1 LGRIPQRD
9 SSDPAVEDD
18 RRKYQPLIDLD
29 SVPNRFLKAVLAVA
43 GPAVRRVLGV
53 QAINDIHSRT
63 VARATPETLWS
74 TLVEES
80 GARYEIAASDLDRI
94 PATGPVVVVANHP
107 LGGLDGIMLGDI
119 LHRRRQDSRL
129 MANFLLQRVIHSEH
143 HMFFVDP
150 FPRGAEA
157 KKASLIGMRD
167 SIRHLKEGGLLG
179 VFPGNKVSHY
189 QWDMKTV
196 ADGPW
201 VPNIAAII
209 RRTEAT
215 VVPVFIEGGNSAFF
229 NIAGMIHPLLRTVL
243 LPRELVRQGKDPEPV
258 RVHVG
263 MAIPFSRMK
272 RFDSDE
278 ELSQFLRV
286 ATYVMGNRP
295 DVAPPEVAAKVAPL
309 VEPEPVAEREQGE
322 VLQAEIDALP
332 SSCRLLVNGDYEVYM
347 GRSQQMPKIMR
358 EIGRGRE
365 IAFRHAGGGTLKPLD
380 IAPQDSYY
388 HHLFLWH
395 NKDKAVVGAYRI
407 GLSDEILAAHG
418 PSGLI
423 CSGLFDLKP
432 EFLKQLNPGL
442 ELGRSY
448 VLPEYMRNYNS
459 LLLLWAGILQFVVRE
474 PRYRTCFGSVG
485 ISQGNEYTPA
495 SRTLIV
501 DYMRREHGWPEVA
514 VELESRSPFDGMDFG
529 PMEKEDVSRLVKDV
543 DDVSALVSGL
553 ERDGKGVPIL
563 IKHYIRMNA
572 KLIDFGVWREHS
584 NAVVG
589 FLMADLV
596 TADPKFLRRYM
607 GEAGYQNFMAHHGL
621 AEESLTPAS

>member
-1 LGRIPQRD
+1 MSLAG
-9 SSDPAVEDD
+9 
-18 RRKYQPLIDLD
+18 PLI
-29 SVPNRFLKAVLAVA
+29 
-43 GPAVRRVLGV
+43 RRVSGV

-63 VARATPETLWS
+63 VARTTPESLWS

-80 GARYEIAASDLDRI
+80 GAKYEIAASDLDRI
-94 PATGPVVVVANHP
+94 PASGPVVVVSNHP
-107 LGGLDGIMLGDI
+107 LGGLDGIILGD
-119 LHRRRQDSRL
+119 LLRRRRQDSRL

-150 FPRGAEA
+150 FPRGDAA
-157 KKASLIGMRD
+157 KKASLIGLRD
-167 SIRHLKEGGLLG
+167 SIRHLKQGGLLG

-189 QWDMKTV
+189 QWDLKTV

-215 VVPVFIEGGNSAFF
+215 VVPVFIEGGNSVFF

-263 MAIPFSRMK
+263 TAIPFSRLK
-272 RFDSDE
+272 RFESDE
-278 ELSQFLRV
+278 GLSKFLRV

-295 DVAPPEVAAKVAPL
+295 DVAPPEAAAEVAP
-309 VEPEPVAEREQGE
+309 VIEAEPVAERDAGE
-322 VLQAEIDALP
+322 LLQAEIDALP
-332 SSCRLLVNGDYEVYM
+332 PSCRLLVNGDYEVYM
-347 GRSQQMPKIMR
+347 GRSQQMPRIMR

-365 IAFRHAGGGTLKPLD
+365 VAFRYAGGGTLKPLD
-380 IAPQDSYY
+380 LSPQDDYY

-474 PRYRTCFGSVG
+474 PKYRTCFGSVG

-501 DYMRREHGWPEVA
+501 DYMKEHLSHPTLSLQV
-514 VELESRSPFDGMDFG
+514 ESRSPFYGVKLVGMKPG
-529 PMEKEDVSRLVKDV
+529 EANRLLQSV
-543 DDVSALVSGL
+543 DDVSALVMGL
-553 ERDGKGVPIL
+553 EPDGKGVPVL
-563 IKHYIRMNA
+563 IKHYARMNA
-572 KLIDFGVWREHS
+572 KLLSFGVWRDHS
-584 NAVVG
+584 NAVVS
-589 FLMADLV
+589 FMMADLT

-607 GEAGYQNFMAHHGL
+607 GEAGYHSFMTHHGL
-621 AEESLTPAS
+621 LEPDLVAQEAPASV